1 LVIHN
6 GFTGKKYLILL
17 NTPGKKE
24 PYLFVKTNSQKK
36 DKPSTAGCIK
46 KRSLFFI
53 PAGKTFFPKDTWV
66 QLYDIYEFSP
76 KDIDT
81 NEDITVEGSLDT
93 KMIDDIVNCLF
104 EAEEDNIAPIHKN
117 CSDPR
122 CGNLCSS
129 SKINLTKT
137 NKIRNRRLSI
147 LTVCAWHDK
156 LLLYIRNFIGQNFG
170 FLILLR

>member
-1 LVIHN
+1 MQARGAIYHHRQLVFHN

-24 PYLFVKTNSQKK
+24 PYLFVKTTSQKK

-81 NEDITVEGSLDT
+81 NKDITVEGSLDA
-93 KMIDDIVNCLF
+93 KMIDGIVNCLF
-104 EAEEDNIAPIHKN
+104 EAEEDNIAPIQK
-117 CSDPR
+117 
-122 CGNLCSS
+122 
-129 SKINLTKT
+129 
-137 NKIRNRRLSI
+137 
-147 LTVCAWHDK
+147 K
-156 LLLYIRNFIGQNFG
+156 LLRPPLQNS
-170 FLILLR
+170 LLKLKDKFNKNK